1 MDLISKAGEKLAS
14 SLVKSFTSNVIEKW
28 TKHRAERFFEEF
40 QNRLL
45 KNRICGDQDSNF
57 IQDIDDILS
66 SDIGSEVIFDA
77 YRRVSLSSSKNIG
90 PRIIGLLTAE
100 ICIEQRVADDFEE
113 LIFSVCETLNDSEL
127 LDIHHIINGWLE
139 EANNADNK
147 KRSYIENG
155 YIKNVIDKSVV
166 DSSYNSN
173 AVIDLSIDN
182 LYEDFG
188 SGVQKLK
195 NLGVLTTQVH
205 QSTQHYEEDSE
216 RYIDQDG
223 TLNITTK
230 IALFSLRYRRLL
242 ELIKRAS
249 LKEI

>member
-14 SLVKSFTSNVIEKW
+14 SLVRSLTKNGIEKW

-40 QNRLL
+40 QSRLL
-45 KNRICGDQDSNF
+45 KNLICGDQDSNVM
-57 IQDIDDILS
+57 QDIEDILS
-66 SDIGSEVIFDA
+66 SDIGSEVIFDE

-139 EANNADNK
+139 EANNTDNK
-147 KRSYIENG
+147 NRSYIERG
-155 YIKNVIDKSVV
+155 YVKNIIDESVV
-166 DSSYNSN
+166 DSYYNNS
-173 AVIDLSIDN
+173 VIDLSIDN

-188 SGVQKLK
+188 SGIQKLK

-249 LKEI
+249 LKKN